1 MTENCIETDFN
12 PAELLQVTFLKKVYR
27 TIEKINV
34 KENFKNLSQLERD
47 IINNILHMF
56 LIKLFTVNG
65 KYINKSER
73 KIIDKLI
80 IAIDYDI
87 EDTDKLVEQ
96 SLYIYK

>member
-1 MTENCIETDFN
+1 MTEKCIETDFN
-12 PAELLQVTFLKKVYR
+12 PAELLQISFLKKVYK
-27 TIEKINV
+27 TIEEINI
-34 KENFKNLSQLERD
+34 KEGFKNLSEYERD

-80 IAIDYDI
+80 VVVNYDI
-87 EDTDKLVEQ
+87 KRIENEK
-96 SLYIYK
+96 SINRGFN